1 MTDDRPETTVL
12 LRLVGGDAAAAD
24 EVLALATGAGSAS
37 LLVAAALLSRDPEL
51 ITRAERSA
59 TTSRERQLV
68 ALADAHLHGRADLLD
83 ALVRDHLADHPDHL
97 LASWIAGRP
106 L

>member
-1 MTDDRPETTVL
+1 MTEGIDETRVL
-12 LRLVGGDAAAAD
+12 LRLVGGDPAAAD
-24 EVLALATGAGSAS
+24 EVLALTASTDSAS
-37 LLVAAALLSRDPEL
+37 VLAAAALLSRDPGL
-51 ITRAERSA
+51 IARAERSA

-68 ALADAHLHGRADLLD
+68 ALADTHLHGHADLLD

-97 LASWIAGRP
+97 LAAWIAGRP